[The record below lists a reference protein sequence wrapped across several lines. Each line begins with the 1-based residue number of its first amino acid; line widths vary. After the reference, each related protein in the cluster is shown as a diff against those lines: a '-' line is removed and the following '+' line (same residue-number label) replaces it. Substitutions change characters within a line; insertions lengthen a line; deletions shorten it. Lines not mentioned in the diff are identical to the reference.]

1 MAAIENNHAFSF
13 EEIDV
18 FTVPHNRM
26 KKLLVDVSNQVISDL
41 YYITIKNR

>member
-1 MAAIENNHAFSF
+1 MAAVTSQAFSF

-26 KKLLVDVSNQVISDL
+26 KKLLADVSNQVFLLIIHQSE
-41 YYITIKNR
+41 INAK